1 MAIPDYSLKELQ
13 EKWLASMWAD
23 KTPIAVEEGFETVI
37 SGVVLRGRIDAVY
50 REGDQYEVVD
60 WKTGRVKEGE
70 ELEDYSIQ
78 LAMYRLAYSKLHQI
92 PIENIRA
99 AFHYVA
105 DNQTVYRETLSTEA
119 EIAALIETIE
129 SR

>member
-1 MAIPDYSLKELQ
+1 
-13 EKWLASMWAD
+13 
-23 KTPIAVEEGFETVI
+23 
-37 SGVVLRGRIDAVY
+37 
-50 REGDQYEVVD
+50 VVD
-60 WKTGRVKEGE
+60 WKTGRVKDGE
-70 ELEDYSIQ
+70 ELEDSSIQ

-105 DNQTVYRETLSTEA
+105 DNKTIYRDTLSTEA

>member
-1 MAIPDYSLKELQ
+1 
-13 EKWLASMWAD
+13 MWAD

-50 REGDQYEVVD
+50 REGDQYEVID
-60 WKTGRVKEGE
+60 WKTGRVKTGE
-70 ELEDYSIQ
+70 DLEDSSIQ

-105 DNQTVYRETLSTEA
+105 DNRTIYRETLSTEA
-119 EIAALIETIE
+119 EIASLIDAIE
-129 SR
+129 LR